1 MEPNVFQP
9 STFPSYDIL
18 DRPHRLLT
26 DLVFGVSVEGG
37 TMKVLR
43 RAVLQQ
49 TECFPLLAGACIR
62 GR

>member
-9 STFPSYDIL
+9 STFLSYDIL

-37 TMKVLR
+37 TMEVLR

-49 TECFPLLAGACIR
+49 TECFPPPAGAYNR